1 MATITSSASRERFR
15 YLGEPIGLEAP
26 RPAPSFDERALAIL
40 TARCPPYRAATEELA
55 RKERELGLV
64 FAAVPRGEAR
74 VLQFRLTAC
83 APGDELARAFAR
95 LSLERRARLL
105 AVLFYVRRPT
115 GSTR

>member
-15 YLGEPIGLEAP
+15 YLGEPIGLE
-26 RPAPSFDERALAIL
+26 APSFDERALAIL

-83 APGDELARAFAR
+83 APGDELARTFAR
-95 LSLERRARLL
+95 MSLERRAPLL
-105 AVLFYVRRPT
+105 AVLFYVRRPM